1 MCAPVFAHS
10 RCTRIRIEKP
20 LSVYYSY
27 VSTVGKSGYI
37 KKKRSSNYFREII
50 IQSRNFS
57 TIRVYTRIRYIRVER
72 STPVPIRL
80 NARFDK
86 KKKKR
91 KKHGHRGRFLPSSR
105 GNIWT
110 HDLSTY
116 LPIAFTDSFRY
127 FFAYRPPLVAIN
139 AAVAMAI
146 ERTRKI
152 SLPDSRF

>member
-86 KKKKR
+86 KKKKEKNMDIEVDFSLR
-91 KKHGHRGRFLPSSR
+91 HVEIFGH
-105 GNIWT
+105 T
-110 HDLSTY
+110 TY
-116 LPIAFTDSFRY
+116 LPTY
-127 FFAYRPPLVAIN
+127 L
-139 AAVAMAI
+139 
-146 ERTRKI
+146 
-152 SLPDSRF
+152 

>member
-57 TIRVYTRIRYIRVER
+57 TIRVYTRIRYIRR
-72 STPVPIRL
+72 TIDSGSDSFKCAIR
-80 NARFDK
+80 RK
-86 KKKKR
+86 KKEKNMDIEVDFSLR
-91 KKHGHRGRFLPSSR
+91 HVEIFGH
-105 GNIWT
+105 T
-110 HDLSTY
+110 TY
-116 LPIAFTDSFRY
+116 LPTY
-127 FFAYRPPLVAIN
+127 L
-139 AAVAMAI
+139 
-146 ERTRKI
+146 
-152 SLPDSRF
+152 

>member
-10 RCTRIRIEKP
+10 RCTWIRIEKP

-86 KKKKR
+86 KKKEKNMDIEVDFSLR
-91 KKHGHRGRFLPSSR
+91 HVEIFGH
-105 GNIWT
+105 T
-110 HDLSTY
+110 TY
-116 LPIAFTDSFRY
+116 LPTY
-127 FFAYRPPLVAIN
+127 L
-139 AAVAMAI
+139 
-146 ERTRKI
+146 
-152 SLPDSRF
+152 

>member
-1 MCAPVFAHS
+1 MCAPVFVHS

-80 NARFDK
+80 NARFEEK
-86 KKKKR
+86 KKKKTWT
-91 KKHGHRGRFLPSSR
+91 SR
-105 GNIWT
+105 SISPFVTWKYLDT
-110 HDLSTY
+110 RLIY
-116 LPIAFTDSFRY
+116 LPTYSFHRLVSI
-127 FFAYRPPLVAIN
+127 FFRI
-139 AAVAMAI
+139 
-146 ERTRKI
+146 
-152 SLPDSRF
+152 

>member
-80 NARFDK
+80 NARFEEK
-86 KKKKR
+86 KKKKTWT
-91 KKHGHRGRFLPSSR
+91 SR
-105 GNIWT
+105 SISPFVTWKYLDT
-110 HDLSTY
+110 RLIY
-116 LPIAFTDSFRY
+116 LPTYSFHRLVSI
-127 FFAYRPPLVAIN
+127 FFRI
-139 AAVAMAI
+139 
-146 ERTRKI
+146 
-152 SLPDSRF
+152 

>member
-80 NARFDK
+80 NARFEEK
-86 KKKKR
+86 KKKKTWT
-91 KKHGHRGRFLPSSR
+91 SR
-105 GNIWT
+105 SISPFVTWK
-110 HDLSTY
+110 Y
-116 LPIAFTDSFRY
+116 LD
-127 FFAYRPPLVAIN
+127 
-139 AAVAMAI
+139 
-146 ERTRKI
+146 TRLI
-152 SLPDSRF
+152 YL

>member
-57 TIRVYTRIRYIRVER
+57 TIHADMLYTSRTIDSGSDSFKCAIRR
-72 STPVPIRL
+72 
-80 NARFDK
+80 K
-86 KKKKR
+86 KKEKNMDIEVDFSLR
-91 KKHGHRGRFLPSSR
+91 HVEIFGH
-105 GNIWT
+105 T
-110 HDLSTY
+110 TY
-116 LPIAFTDSFRY
+116 LPTY
-127 FFAYRPPLVAIN
+127 L
-139 AAVAMAI
+139 
-146 ERTRKI
+146 
-152 SLPDSRF
+152 